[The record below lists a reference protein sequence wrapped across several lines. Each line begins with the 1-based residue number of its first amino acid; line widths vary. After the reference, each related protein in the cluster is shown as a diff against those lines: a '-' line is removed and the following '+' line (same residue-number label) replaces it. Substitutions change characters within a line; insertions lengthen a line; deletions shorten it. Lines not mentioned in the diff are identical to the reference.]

1 VFARLGSIIN
11 IENADFESNV
21 GEQSAITA
29 VVGVT
34 MHVQSSNFVNNKS
47 LIGAAAIYCEH
58 NSFMN
63 VESSTFSSNENPNGG
78 AILANDGATVNVAN
92 SNFNNNYATHYGGA
106 ISGSLQAYINVANS
120 NFIGNTAGVSLN
132 VSIVNCFHALSMA
145 FFSIFL
151 HFFSFLIQF
160 HIPSVVRWSNL
171 DRPKNCSYSQYCCL
185 PI

>member
-120 NFIGNTAGVSLN
+120 NFIGNTAGLFSGAIWIDQKTVVILNTVAFQFNSDTCVSWG
-132 VSIVNCFHALSMA
+132 SS
-145 FFSIFL
+145 FFPVFNML
-151 HFFSFLIQF
+151 HGYL
-160 HIPSVVRWSNL
+160 V
-171 DRPKNCSYSQYCCL
+171 CCDD
-185 PI
+185 